1 MAMNEQKEQFAMAVV
16 RGLSKRDAAVA
27 AGYSEKTASAAG
39 SRLYKDADVV
49 AYIAQ
54 LRAEAQ
60 AIAAVAGGA
69 VSKNEN
75 APIFGGAGDD
85 VAESV
90 DFTEKT
96 AKERA
101 VVDGNTVTLDG
112 VAYDLTDPKDRLT
125 LHMIGV
131 IAMSKSQQDS
141 AKALLPFAHGKIGDQ
156 GKKGAQEQAARDA
169 VGGRFSPM
177 APPQPV
183 QGSLL
188 Q

>member
-1 MAMNEQKEQFAMAVV
+1 M
-16 RGLSKRDAAVA
+16 
-27 AGYSEKTASAAG
+27 
-39 SRLYKDADVV
+39 
-49 AYIAQ
+49 
-54 LRAEAQ
+54 
-60 AIAAVAGGA
+60 
-69 VSKNEN
+69 
-75 APIFGGAGDD
+75 
-85 VAESV
+85 
-90 DFTEKT
+90 
-96 AKERA
+96 
-101 VVDGNTVTLDG
+101 DGNTVTLDG